1 MQTSLVLTVLSDD
14 RPGLVNMISEVLRE
28 YEGNWTESRMI
39 HLAGKFAGLLRV
51 TAPDSQVNLLTL
63 ALNDLQ
69 DDGVEITVEVVSDAP
84 EKTPDTLEFE
94 VLGQDSPGIIN
105 AITQQLAGLDVNVE
119 ELVSEQRPAP
129 MSGEVL
135 FYAKLSVSLPEDVTA
150 RQVQESLEEM
160 PDQLMVDI
168 ELKSQTL

>member
-14 RPGLVNMISEVLRE
+14 RPGLIKMLSEVLKE

-51 TAPDSQVNLLTL
+51 TAPEEQVALLISS
-63 ALNDLQ
+63 LNGMQ
-69 DDGVEITVEVVSDAP
+69 DDGLEIAVEVVTEFNDESSPA
-84 EKTPDTLEFE
+84 LELE

-105 AITQQLAGLDVNVE
+105 AITQKLASLNVNIE
-119 ELVSEQRPAP
+119 ELLTEQRLAP
-129 MSGEVL
+129 MSSETL
-135 FYAKLSVSLPEDVTA
+135 FYAKIDVSLPEGLSS
-150 RQVQESLEEM
+150 QELQSSLEEM

-168 ELKSQTL
+168 QLKE